1 MDFGLL
7 KWILIV
13 GIFTSLLITPL
24 CLCAGDHQ
32 SGFVGSGLNK
42 DAKKDS
48 AAVAGEKKGSANAED
63 LTGNKAKGVNQKA
76 KTGAVH
82 WQGDEK
88 KTKIKSNGRHHSEES
103 NTAEESDTDRIRGE
117 DSSGEEVPQNAE
129 SAEDQPSEAIPDSVD
144 VEKKP
149 AVEDSIETITQKERS
164 KGVESG
170 DDRQTIVEPLYVE
183 AFTDITPGHNDSNP
197 IWSPSGQMMAFER
210 SIGDKREIIIA
221 RADGAVVQKIYC
233 RLSNGDDDMQFFL
246 PGIID
251 DVSYNSGLSW
261 SPVESS
267 LVFMSNGGSG
277 NYDLYLLPAL
287 GDESTIRLTEHTEKD
302 SHPHWSPVDNR
313 LVFVSGR
320 TGSAEIYLMDLD
332 TREVTK
338 LTQGHKTYL
347 YPQWSPNGKKVLM
360 IYGSNENHDVYL
372 IEDINRPAET
382 LKALTNWRYDDL
394 RPVWSPDGTKIA
406 FYSNYNP
413 EGNPKLWS
421 IVVINAEGSN
431 PTEDEKLA
439 EKIVAV
445 NVVPD
450 VERGPAWMSD
460 SKRIVY
466 VKDDQKSYNPIY
478 IVDIEEK
485 TNFPIRTGTKM
496 NHDVVCSSNGI
507 IAFRAQVEQWDHIYI
522 AKLKE

>member
-1 MDFGLL
+1 LNFGLL
-7 KWILIV
+7 RWILIV

-24 CLCAGDHQ
+24 CLSADDHQ
-32 SGFVGSGLNK
+32 SGFVGGGLNK
-42 DAKKDS
+42 GAKKDS
-48 AAVAGEKKGSANAED
+48 ATAANEKKGSANVDD
-63 LTGNKAKGVNQKA
+63 LTGDKAKGGSQKA

-82 WQGDEK
+82 WQDDEK
-88 KTKIKSNGRHHSEES
+88 ETQIKSTGRHPPEEP
-103 NTAEESDTDRIRGE
+103 NKAEESDTDRRRGE
-117 DSSGEEVPQNAE
+117 ESSGEEIPQNAE
-129 SAEDQPSEAIPDSVD
+129 PAEDQRSGAIPDSVD
-144 VEKKP
+144 AEKKP
-149 AVEDSIETITQKERS
+149 AVEDSVETITQE
-164 KGVESG
+164 GVGSG
-170 DDRQTIVEPLYVE
+170 DDRQTVVEPLYVQ
-183 AFTDITPGHNDSNP
+183 AFTEITPGHNDSNP
-197 IWSPSGQMMAFER
+197 IWSPSGQLIAFER

-221 RADGAVVQKIYC
+221 RADGVVVQKIYC
-233 RLSNGDDDMQFFL
+233 RLSDGDDDMQFFL

-261 SPVESS
+261 SPVENS

-277 NYDLYLLPAL
+277 NYDLYLLPVL
-287 GDESTIRLTEHTEKD
+287 GDESTIRLTEHKEKD

-320 TGSAEIYLMDLD
+320 TGTAEIYLMDLV

-347 YPQWSPNGKKVLM
+347 YPQWSPNGKKVVM

-382 LKALTNWRYDDL
+382 LKALTTWRYDDL
-394 RPVWSPDGTKIA
+394 RPVWSPDGKKIA
-406 FYSNYNP
+406 FYSNYNL

-421 IVVINAEGSN
+421 IVVINADESN
-431 PTEDEKLA
+431 PNGGEKLA
-439 EKIVAV
+439 ENIVAV

-478 IVDIEEK
+478 IVATEEK